1 MTMLTENVVISDE
14 NVRGF
19 FVTPRVPQGLAAAVE
34 SLTREVI
41 RQRPKDIYMFAAQHF
56 ENLLRQREYCHYDK
70 NHCGKI
76 KMMFECPDEN
86 EWSRDRVVKVT
97 KQYDKSMMREGSMM
111 ALYRQH
117 DKQKSIIA
125 NVDKTI
131 CPKITRG
138 IQIGTDFKTESKK
151 SVIPELSNKI
161 MINSNIDKIKK
172 RVVNKFA
179 TAKSLNE
186 LQELNYVNEVQDVID
201 NTTRPVLNK
210 KLEILKKTSTISNDN
225 FEARLNETRNLLQDI
240 SSCFPPKKDGSHRPH
255 SADSAAQYDKRFVT
269 EKLQIMLSE
278 THDLLVDISTN
289 FINTSHSDGANATKN
304 CNKNNINIP
313 STLPAVCSPS
323 LPINSIAQNNG
334 SVGNNKNISQI
345 LALPPVMI
353 NSTIKTA
360 PTLERAVKIEQ
371 DLTLPLLS
379 LPTENGSERV
389 NNYITNGDS
398 HESTK
403 EIKNDDN
410 IQSPKS
416 IAELNV
422 NPCEITIKSAEVSS
436 NYDRIDTMT
445 TNITPIIDDND
456 KQDPSLNL
464 FGEMVDDTASTA
476 TKKSS
481 GPLENVMESLVDDL
495 SSISSMMDQVVK
507 LHQHADLDC
516 INEEEDPIEEYF
528 CVNEKDNVESE
539 KLMESESQIDPNM
552 EQRDES
558 EVSSSVKETSVTDGL
573 IVGSTTNI
581 EHSGTGND
589 GSVSTQMCES
599 SNEAKETTLTDGI
612 SLSLDEP
619 MRPFIPELNLDSL
632 QDITVSSFKMTEDEQ
647 YDDNTNSI
655 VETPTSSY
663 HNNQNDAIVS
673 GTDEYSFQNV
683 ELEPLK
689 KMVENDC
696 GIESNQGE
704 IDTPI
709 GDISRS
715 ESRCT
720 TRRVNS
726 GNLTWPR
733 ESKSSIGTTKHWEE
747 MEVVSN
753 DENGFETDEMD
764 QTNLIAAVNKIQAG
778 IRGFLVRRRRQHL
791 KPTLDENDSNA
802 TDAVVRA
809 DNNEDIQI
817 EVEKS
822 EDFRGQHVGKRL
834 CRENA
839 ITHRT
844 TTLSTEDEEYH
855 AVMKSNG
862 LQHTG
867 EFHDWIVLPLHDYHT
882 PAINNECNLI
892 KKTNP
897 PTIINIV
904 DKINCSEVSII
915 APSVE
920 NDNTEN
926 LIKHGKLHSDNMKY
940 LSRLPIFH
948 FGMNKNIS
956 NVAIDHFI
964 LLSNNEM
971 MLVQDDNQNTRLE
984 LSTSPLKSGMI
995 IEEIIDTPSD
1005 IQQTQLYEVTE
1016 TLSKPQL
1023 IEISN
1028 DSETQSDATIESAVE
1043 TTKLVT
1049 IELDS
1054 NNSFSIS
1061 KGADSSSSSSSLLLA
1076 STEKVI
1082 ESIIIDEEKN
1092 TDSKKDNDL

>member
-1 MTMLTENVVISDE
+1 MKKHIDRLLALHATECFILVIGECQLGFVTVLIDPNSIIYLFILRSKSELVGINDLKACVEYTSIIIFYLSMKMTMLSENVVISDE
-14 NVRGF
+14 NVGGF

-70 NHCGKI
+70 NHCEKI
-76 KMMFECPDEN
+76 KMMFECSNEDE
-86 EWSRDRVVKVT
+86 WPRDRVVKVT
-97 KQYDKSMMREGSMM
+97 KQYNKSMMREGSMM

-125 NVDKTI
+125 NADKTI
-131 CPKITRG
+131 CPKITKG
-138 IQIGTDFKTESKK
+138 MQMGTDFKTESKK
-151 SVIPELSNKI
+151 NVIPELSNKI

-186 LQELNYVNEVQDVID
+186 LQELNYVTEVQDVID

-210 KLEILKKTSTISNDN
+210 KLEILKKGSTISNDN

-240 SSCFPPKKDGSHRPH
+240 SSCFPPKKDGYHRPH

-289 FINTSHSDGANATKN
+289 FINTSLSDGANATKN

-323 LPINSIAQNNG
+323 LTVNSIAQNNG
-334 SVGNNKNISQI
+334 SVSNNKNISQI

-353 NSTIKTA
+353 NSTIRTA
-360 PTLERAVKIEQ
+360 PTLERAVKVEQ

-389 NNYITNGDS
+389 NNYITDGDS
-398 HESTK
+398 NESTK
-403 EIKNDDN
+403 EIKNEDNVQDIIDVASTTLVENVIDDN

-422 NPCEITIKSAEVSS
+422 DPREITTKSAEVHLSS
-436 NYDRIDTMT
+436 NDDRIETMT
-445 TNITPIIDDND
+445 TNIIPTIDDND

-464 FGEMVDDTASTA
+464 FGEMVDDTTSTA

-516 INEEEDPIEEYF
+516 INEEEDPTEEYF

-539 KLMESESQIDPNM
+539 KLMESESLIDPNM

-558 EVSSSVKETSVTDGL
+558 EASSSAKETSVTDGL
-573 IVGSTTNI
+573 IVGSITNI

-619 MRPFIPELNLDSL
+619 MRPFVPELNLDSL
-632 QDITVSSFKMTEDEQ
+632 QDVTVSSFKMTEDEQ

-673 GTDEYSFQNV
+673 GTEIDEYSFQNV

-733 ESKSSIGTTKHWEE
+733 ENKSSIVTTKHWEE

-753 DENGFETDEMD
+753 DENCFETDKMD
-764 QTNLIAAVNKIQAG
+764 QTHLIAAVNKIQAG
-778 IRGFLVRRRRQHL
+778 
-791 KPTLDENDSNA
+791 KY
-802 TDAVVRA
+802 
-809 DNNEDIQI
+809 
-817 EVEKS
+817 
-822 EDFRGQHVGKRL
+822 VG
-834 CRENA
+834 
-839 ITHRT
+839 I
-844 TTLSTEDEEYH
+844 
-855 AVMKSNG
+855 VM
-862 LQHTG
+862 
-867 EFHDWIVLPLHDYHT
+867 E
-882 PAINNECNLI
+882 
-892 KKTNP
+892 
-897 PTIINIV
+897 
-904 DKINCSEVSII
+904 
-915 APSVE
+915 
-920 NDNTEN
+920 
-926 LIKHGKLHSDNMKY
+926 
-940 LSRLPIFH
+940 
-948 FGMNKNIS
+948 
-956 NVAIDHFI
+956 
-964 LLSNNEM
+964 
-971 MLVQDDNQNTRLE
+971 
-984 LSTSPLKSGMI
+984 
-995 IEEIIDTPSD
+995 
-1005 IQQTQLYEVTE
+1005 
-1016 TLSKPQL
+1016 
-1023 IEISN
+1023 
-1028 DSETQSDATIESAVE
+1028 
-1043 TTKLVT
+1043 
-1049 IELDS
+1049 
-1054 NNSFSIS
+1054 
-1061 KGADSSSSSSSLLLA
+1061 
-1076 STEKVI
+1076 
-1082 ESIIIDEEKN
+1082 
-1092 TDSKKDNDL
+1092 